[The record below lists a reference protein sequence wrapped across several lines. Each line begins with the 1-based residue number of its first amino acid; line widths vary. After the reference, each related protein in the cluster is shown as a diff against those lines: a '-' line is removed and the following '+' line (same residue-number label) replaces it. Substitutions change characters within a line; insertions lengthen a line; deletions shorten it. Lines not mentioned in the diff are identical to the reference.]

1 VYASRVEAAA
11 PARRASRWRRGLSW
25 QVGAIA
31 LLLLVLLWL
40 TVSPVAI
47 LVWGSVRDA
56 APGLPGTYTLDN
68 YWRAYGDGWIYRA
81 AWNSVMFAFG
91 SSLVAFA
98 IGAFL
103 AWVTERTNTP
113 GKPIIYALALFPVI
127 MPGIL
132 STISWALILHPTIG
146 LVNRLAALWFGI
158 EGPLVNAYTMPGMIW
173 IHGADHISL
182 PFLLMAAAFRGM
194 DPALEEASL
203 ASGGSLLY
211 TLRTVTLPLLTPS
224 VLATFMLLFIRG
236 VESFET
242 PAIIGIPAQIPVFAT
257 AVWLA
262 IRSVPSEFNLAA
274 AYAMGYLAITLG
286 ALWLYFKATGLT
298 ERFAT
303 ITGKGYRPVPM
314 DLGRAKWPV
323 TLAAFVTLAVVVVLP
338 LLVVLWTSF
347 VPFYQVPSARA
358 LERLTLDNYGW
369 ILGVDLTAM
378 ALRNNLI
385 VGISSALAAVFLAAV
400 ISWVVIRSRMPGRG
414 LLDVVAFAPIAFPG
428 TLFGLALLWFYLTVP
443 LPIYGTLWVLVL
455 GFVASFIPL
464 ATRATHAAL
473 TQLHPELEEAS
484 AASGASWGR
493 TFVQIIVPLII
504 PALLVSFIYILSLTF
519 KVLSLPV
526 MLTGPG
532 TALLPVLIFELS
544 EGAFYPRLCA
554 LGILMILTLVL
565 LSGISRAVAGRFGV
579 QPMRAD

>member
-1 VYASRVEAAA
+1 
-11 PARRASRWRRGLSW
+11 
-25 QVGAIA
+25 
-31 LLLLVLLWL
+31 
-40 TVSPVAI
+40 
-47 LVWGSVRDA
+47 
-56 APGLPGTYTLDN
+56 
-68 YWRAYGDGWIYRA
+68 
-81 AWNSVMFAFG
+81 
-91 SSLVAFA
+91 
-98 IGAFL
+98 
-103 AWVTERTNTP
+103 
-113 GKPIIYALALFPVI
+113 
-127 MPGIL
+127 
-132 STISWALILHPTIG
+132 
-146 LVNRLAALWFGI
+146 
-158 EGPLVNAYTMPGMIW
+158 
-173 IHGADHISL
+173 
-182 PFLLMAAAFRGM
+182 
-194 DPALEEASL
+194 
-203 ASGGSLLY
+203 
-211 TLRTVTLPLLTPS
+211 
-224 VLATFMLLFIRG
+224 
-236 VESFET
+236 
-242 PAIIGIPAQIPVFAT
+242 
-257 AVWLA
+257 
-262 IRSVPSEFNLAA
+262 
-274 AYAMGYLAITLG
+274 
-286 ALWLYFKATGLT
+286 
-298 ERFAT
+298 
-303 ITGKGYRPVPM
+303 M

-323 TLAAFVTLAVVVVLP
+323 TLAAFVTLGVVVVLP
-338 LLVVLWTSF
+338 LLVILWTSF